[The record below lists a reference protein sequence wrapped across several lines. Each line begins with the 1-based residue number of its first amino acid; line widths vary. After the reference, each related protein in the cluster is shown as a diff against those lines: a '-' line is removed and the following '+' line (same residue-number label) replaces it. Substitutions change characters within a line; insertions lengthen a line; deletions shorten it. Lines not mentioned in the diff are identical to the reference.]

1 MTSNTENSAGPDNE
15 TGHSNERSE
24 AGASFFDRVRSY
36 SDIPGRS
43 GPDSDT
49 AASTLEGSSED
60 FECSESA
67 EVAEETVND
76 TADDSSEL
84 PHEARRV
91 LVYLMRQGAV
101 ISAQKP
107 KVFET
112 LCRYEVMLRR
122 HLAEVYLRLV
132 LDERAGV
139 AFIALSE
146 TGTDGDDSPL
156 DEASVS
162 LISKRTLSLY
172 DTLLLLVFRRHYQ
185 DRESAGEQKIT
196 VDVERLE
203 SYLTPFLP
211 LTNHAKL
218 DRKKLNSAVQ
228 KLIQRKVL
236 AAARGSED
244 RYEITPIIRY
254 VVDAAFLE
262 SMLEEYLRLARE
274 ANVEVDS
281 KLKDDPVSTMPPA
294 NHDDLLGGL

>member
-1 MTSNTENSAGPDNE
+1 MPSNSENSKGPDSE
-15 TGHSNERSE
+15 KHPSHERSA
-24 AGASFFDRVRSY
+24 AGTSFFDRVRSHNDIPDSAGPS
-36 SDIPGRS
+36 SDIKAG
-43 GPDSDT
+43 
-49 AASTLEGSSED
+49 TLEDHSEGP
-60 FECSESA
+60 E
-67 EVAEETVND
+67 
-76 TADDSSEL
+76 TADLADDVVDETSDGTSDL

-101 ISAQKP
+101 ISAQKS

-112 LCRYEVMLRR
+112 LCRHEAMVRR
-122 HLAEVYLRLV
+122 HLSEVYLRLV

-139 AFIALSE
+139 AFVALSDTE
-146 TGTDGDDSPL
+146 TDGDDNPA
-156 DEASVS
+156 DEAPVS

-172 DTLLLLVFRRHYQ
+172 DTLLLLVLRRHYQ

-196 VDVERLE
+196 VDMERLE

-211 LTNHAKL
+211 LTNHAKS

-228 KLIQRKVL
+228 KLIQKKVL

-274 ANVEVDS
+274 ANIAIDS
-281 KLKDDPVSTMPPA
+281 RFANDPVSSPTRVDQ
-294 NHDDLLGGL
+294 DDLLGGL